1 MDELLYSLLP
11 IVGVALIMTSLVL
24 RHRKRAR
31 RRKQARFTKSDGS
44 PQLRLRYDGV
54 EREQRLKRELDE
66 VAVELHDMT
75 RRNAAIL
82 DQKTAMLE
90 KAIRDADARNAE
102 LKKTLERFEKSL

>member
-1 MDELLYSLLP
+1 MNEFLYSLLP
-11 IVGVALIMTSLVL
+11 IVGVALIMTGLFL
-24 RHRKRAR
+24 RYRKRTQ
-31 RRKQARFTKSDGS
+31 RRKQAKAQTSDDP

-90 KAIRDADARNAE
+90 KAIRDADSRNEE
-102 LKKTLERFEKSL
+102 LKKTLKRFEESL